1 MPALRTD
8 LRVFVETIIETE
20 AAKDQLEVGL
30 GCTILYVRKANGDI
44 SAYQI
49 SVNTNLVGG
58 SVGTSF
64 TFPDYSI
71 NRLPTEAEINQIVQD
86 YAMDLLDAIKVRRA
100 ELRAAQ

>member
-1 MPALRTD
+1 MTALDHILQLSARLFGKLLSF
-8 LRVFVETIIETE
+8 LRLF
-20 AAKDQLEVGL
+20 LGSNPGL
-30 GCTILYVRKANGDI
+30 RSRFAREI
-44 SAYQI
+44 
-49 SVNTNLVGG
+49 
-58 SVGTSF
+58 